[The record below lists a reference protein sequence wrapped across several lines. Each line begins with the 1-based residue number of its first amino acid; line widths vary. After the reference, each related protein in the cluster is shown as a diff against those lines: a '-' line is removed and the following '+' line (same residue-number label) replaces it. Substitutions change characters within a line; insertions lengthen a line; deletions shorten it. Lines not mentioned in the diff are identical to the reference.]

1 VLMSRAGSGKD
12 PSGRRGDQVLSAPER
27 LWAASQERNHMRK
40 LGVGVLG
47 VGEMGRRH
55 AENIRRLV
63 PGARLVA
70 VADVAAARAKQVA
83 AELEIEHSFA
93 SFDEMLAH
101 KDVDCVVIAAPD
113 KFHAQSVR
121 AAATAGKHIL
131 SEKPLALN
139 LADAR
144 AALDAVAKAGVCLQ
158 LGFMRRYDPAYA
170 AAMKRIEA
178 GEIGEPVIFK
188 SLGRDKDA
196 PPISAYQSR
205 LNGMLL
211 YNNTIHDFD
220 LARWLMRD
228 EVTETHTYATVS
240 IRPEV
245 AQHGDVVA
253 SVVNLKYRRGAIGNI
268 ESFVQSTYGYD
279 IRTEIVGSA
288 GSILV
293 GSFRKTSAT
302 FLSKNGGTET
312 LADHFLTRF
321 ADAYLAEVRDFIDNL
336 LHGRAPGVTGE
347 DGLRALEIAVAAE
360 TSYLEGKPWGVS
372 R

>member
-1 VLMSRAGSGKD
+1 
-12 PSGRRGDQVLSAPER
+12 
-27 LWAASQERNHMRK
+27 MRK

-63 PGARLVA
+63 PSARLVA
-70 VADVAAARAKQVA
+70 VADVAAARAKEVA
-83 AELEIEHSFA
+83 AKLEIEHSFG
-93 SFDEMLAH
+93 SFEDMLAH
-101 KDVDCVVIAAPD
+101 KDIDCVVIAAPD
-113 KFHAQSVR
+113 TFHAQAIR
-121 AAATAGKHIL
+121 TAAAAQKHIL

-139 LADAR
+139 LADAH
-144 AALDAVAKAGVCLQ
+144 AALDAVAQAGVRLQ
-158 LGFMRRYDPAYA
+158 VGFMRRYDPAYA

-188 SLGRDKDA
+188 SIGRDKDA
-196 PPISAYQSR
+196 PPISAYQSK

-220 LARWLMRD
+220 LARWLMQD
-228 EVTETHTYATVS
+228 EVAEVHTYATVA
-240 IRPEV
+240 IRPDV
-245 AQHGDVVA
+245 AQYGDIVA

-293 GSFRKTSAT
+293 GSTQQTSAT
-302 FLSKNGGTET
+302 FLTKNGGTQA

-321 ADAYLAEVRDFIDNL
+321 TDAYVAEVIDFVDNTL
-336 LHGRAPGVTGE
+336 NDRPPRVTGD

-360 TSYLEGKPWGVS
+360 NSYREGKSCGVS
-372 R
+372 PAAR

>member
-1 VLMSRAGSGKD
+1 
-12 PSGRRGDQVLSAPER
+12 
-27 LWAASQERNHMRK
+27 MRK

-47 VGEMGRRH
+47 VGGMGQRH
-55 AENIRRLV
+55 AENLRHLV

-70 VADVAAARAKQVA
+70 VADVAANRAKEVA
-83 AELEIEHSFA
+83 AELEIEHSFG
-93 SFDEMLAH
+93 SFEDMLAH
-101 KDVDCVVIAAPD
+101 KDIDCVVIASPD
-113 KFHAQSVR
+113 KFHAQAIR
-121 AAATAGKHIL
+121 TAAAARKHIL
-131 SEKPLALN
+131 SEKPLALD
-139 LADAR
+139 LADAH
-144 AALDAVAKAGVCLQ
+144 AALDAVAKAGVHLQ
-158 LGFMRRYDPAYA
+158 VGFMRRYDPSYS

-188 SLGRDKDA
+188 SIGRDKDA
-196 PPISAYQSR
+196 PPISAYQSK

-220 LARWLMRD
+220 LSRWLMRD
-228 EVTETHTYATVS
+228 EVTEAHTYATVA

-245 AQHGDVVA
+245 AQCGDVVA

-279 IRTEIVGSA
+279 IRTEIVGSS

-293 GSFRKTSAT
+293 GSFRQTSAT
-302 FLSKNGGTET
+302 FLNKNGATQT

-321 ADAYLAEVRDFIDNL
+321 ADAYVAELRDFVDNVL
-336 LHGRAPGVTGE
+336 NDRPPRITGE

-360 TSYLEGKPWGVS
+360 SSYREGKPCGVS
-372 R
+372 QAAC

>member
-1 VLMSRAGSGKD
+1 MSARFMTALSKREGF
-12 PSGRRGDQVLSAPER
+12 RRRTA
-27 LWAASQERNHMRK
+27 MRK
-40 LGVGVLG
+40 LGIGVLG

-70 VADVAAARAKQVA
+70 VADVAVTRAKEVAAR
-83 AELEIEHSFA
+83 LEIEHSFG
-93 SFDEMLAH
+93 SFEDMLAH
-101 KDVDCVVIAAPD
+101 QDIDCVVIATPD
-113 KFHAQSVR
+113 KFHAQAIR
-121 AAATAGKHIL
+121 TAAAAQKHIL
-131 SEKPLALN
+131 SEKPLALS

-144 AALDAVAKAGVCLQ
+144 AALDAVAQAGVHLQ
-158 LGFMRRYDPAYA
+158 VGFMRRYDPAYA
-170 AAMKRIEA
+170 AAVKRIEA

-188 SLGRDKDA
+188 SIGRDKDA
-196 PPISAYQSR
+196 PPISAYQSK

-220 LARWLMRD
+220 LARWLMQD
-228 EVTETHTYATVS
+228 EVTEAHTYATVA
-240 IRPEV
+240 IRPDV
-245 AQHGDVVA
+245 AQYGDIVA

-293 GSFRKTSAT
+293 GSIQQTSAI
-302 FLSKNGGTET
+302 FLTKNGGTQT

-321 ADAYLAEVRDFIDNL
+321 TDAYVAEVRDFVGNL
-336 LHGRAPGVTGE
+336 LNDRPLRVTGE

-360 TSYLEGKPWGVS
+360 NSYREGKSCGVS
-372 R
+372 QAAR

>member
-1 VLMSRAGSGKD
+1 
-12 PSGRRGDQVLSAPER
+12 
-27 LWAASQERNHMRK
+27 MRK

-70 VADVAAARAKQVA
+70 VADVAATRAKEVA
-83 AELEIEHSFA
+83 ARLEIEHSFG
-93 SFDEMLAH
+93 SFEDMLAH
-101 KDVDCVVIAAPD
+101 KDIDCVVIAAPD
-113 KFHAQSVR
+113 KFHAQAIR
-121 AAATAGKHIL
+121 TAAAAQKHIF
-131 SEKPLALN
+131 SEKPLALS

-144 AALDAVAKAGVCLQ
+144 AALDAVAQAGVHLQ
-158 LGFMRRYDPAYA
+158 VGFMRRYDPAYA

-188 SLGRDKDA
+188 SIGRDKDA
-196 PPISAYQSR
+196 PPISAYQSK

-220 LARWLMRD
+220 LARWLMQD
-228 EVTETHTYATVS
+228 EVTEAHTYATVA

-245 AQHGDVVA
+245 AQYGDIVA

-293 GSFRKTSAT
+293 GSIQQTVAI
-302 FLSKNGGTET
+302 FLTKNGWTQT

-321 ADAYLAEVRDFIDNL
+321 TDAYVAEVRDFVDNML
-336 LHGRAPGVTGE
+336 NDRPPRVTGD

-360 TSYLEGKPWGVS
+360 NSYREGKSCDVS
-372 R
+372 QAAR

>member
-1 VLMSRAGSGKD
+1 MTALSKREGF
-12 PSGRRGDQVLSAPER
+12 RRRTA
-27 LWAASQERNHMRK
+27 MRK
-40 LGVGVLG
+40 LGIGVLG

-70 VADVAAARAKQVA
+70 VADVAVTRAKEVAAR
-83 AELEIEHSFA
+83 LEIEHSFG
-93 SFDEMLAH
+93 SFEDMLAH
-101 KDVDCVVIAAPD
+101 QDIDCVVIATPD
-113 KFHAQSVR
+113 KFHAQAIR
-121 AAATAGKHIL
+121 TAAAAQKHIL
-131 SEKPLALN
+131 SEKPLALS

-144 AALDAVAKAGVCLQ
+144 AALDAVAQAGVHLQ
-158 LGFMRRYDPAYA
+158 VGFMRRYDPAYA

-188 SLGRDKDA
+188 SIGRDKDA
-196 PPISAYQSR
+196 PPISAYQSK

-220 LARWLMRD
+220 LARWLMQD
-228 EVTETHTYATVS
+228 EVTEAHTYATVA
-240 IRPEV
+240 IRPDV
-245 AQHGDVVA
+245 AQYGDIVA

-293 GSFRKTSAT
+293 GSIQQTSAI
-302 FLSKNGGTET
+302 FLTKNGGTQT

-321 ADAYLAEVRDFIDNL
+321 TDAYVAEVRDFVGNL
-336 LHGRAPGVTGE
+336 LNDRPLRVTGE

-360 TSYLEGKPWGVS
+360 NSYREGKPCGVS
-372 R
+372 QVAR

>member
-1 VLMSRAGSGKD
+1 
-12 PSGRRGDQVLSAPER
+12 
-27 LWAASQERNHMRK
+27 MRK

-55 AENIRRLV
+55 AENLRRLV
-63 PGARLVA
+63 PRARLVA
-70 VADVAAARAKQVA
+70 VADVAANRAKEVA
-83 AELEIEHSFA
+83 AVLEIEHSFG
-93 SFDEMLAH
+93 SLEDMLSQ
-101 KDVDCVVIAAPD
+101 KDIECVVIATPD
-113 KFHAQSVR
+113 KFHAQAIR
-121 AAATAGKHIL
+121 TAAGARKHIL
-131 SEKPLALN
+131 SEKPLALT
-139 LADAR
+139 LADAN

-158 LGFMRRYDPAYA
+158 IGFMRRYDPAYS
-170 AAMKRIEA
+170 AAMKRIEV

-188 SLGRDKDA
+188 SIGRDKDA
-196 PPISAYQSR
+196 PPISAYQSK

-228 EVTETHTYATVS
+228 EVTEAHTYATVA

-245 AQHGDVVA
+245 AEYGDVVA

-268 ESFVQSTYGYD
+268 ESYVQSTYGYD

-288 GSILV
+288 GSILI
-293 GSFRKTSAT
+293 GSLQQTSAT
-302 FLSKNGGTET
+302 FLSKNGGTQM

-321 ADAYLAEVRDFIDNL
+321 ADAYVAEVRDFVDNL
-336 LHGRAPGVTGE
+336 LNDRPPRVTGD

-360 TSYLEGKPWGVS
+360 KSHLEHKPCAVS
-372 R
+372 QGAR

>member
-1 VLMSRAGSGKD
+1 
-12 PSGRRGDQVLSAPER
+12 
-27 LWAASQERNHMRK
+27 MRK
-40 LGVGVLG
+40 LGIGVLG

-70 VADVAAARAKQVA
+70 VADVAVTRAKEVAAR
-83 AELEIEHSFA
+83 LEIEHSFG
-93 SFDEMLAH
+93 SFEDMLAH
-101 KDVDCVVIAAPD
+101 QDIDCVVIATPD
-113 KFHAQSVR
+113 KFHAQAIR
-121 AAATAGKHIL
+121 TAAAAQKHIL
-131 SEKPLALN
+131 SEKPLALS

-144 AALDAVAKAGVCLQ
+144 AALDAVAQAGVHLQ
-158 LGFMRRYDPAYA
+158 VGFMRRYDPAYA

-188 SLGRDKDA
+188 SIGRDKDA
-196 PPISAYQSR
+196 PPISAYQSK

-220 LARWLMRD
+220 LARWLMQD
-228 EVTETHTYATVS
+228 EVTEAHTYATVA
-240 IRPEV
+240 IRPDV
-245 AQHGDVVA
+245 AQYGDIVA

-293 GSFRKTSAT
+293 GSIQQTSAI
-302 FLSKNGGTET
+302 FLTKNGGTQT

-321 ADAYLAEVRDFIDNL
+321 TDAYVAEVRDFVGNL
-336 LHGRAPGVTGE
+336 LNDRPLRVTGE

-360 TSYLEGKPWGVS
+360 NSYREGKPCGVS
-372 R
+372 QVAR